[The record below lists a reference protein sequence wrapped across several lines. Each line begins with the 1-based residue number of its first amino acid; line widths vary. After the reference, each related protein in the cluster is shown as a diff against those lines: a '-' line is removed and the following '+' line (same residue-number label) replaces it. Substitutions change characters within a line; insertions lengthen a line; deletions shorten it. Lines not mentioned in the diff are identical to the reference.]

1 MVANI
6 VIFLYLCR
14 IFYNLSEESQ
24 CVYAMKFNVK
34 RCREGIM
41 NKCSINYYETPAMD
55 MAEFRVRRALLVSPE
70 GLSGNISE
78 NYSSGDSYGD
88 EDFE

>member
-1 MVANI
+1 
-6 VIFLYLCR
+6 
-14 IFYNLSEESQ
+14 
-24 CVYAMKFNVK
+24 
-34 RCREGIM
+34 M

-70 GLSGNISE
+70 DLSGNISE